1 MSNME
6 QEKIEWR
13 KFYEI
18 KDELWSLISRETT
31 ELDDSS
37 SKLSRWICLTTDEEL
52 LKKIE
57 NLIKKLNKQYK
68 IAAKEKGDY
77 KYTPVILRNVENIII
92 NSYDSYSSYRIE
104 KGTRISAIGVIRV
117 SKISMLENF
126 WRKDYN
132 KNIKKY
138 KLIENKIERKIIY
151 TSDSLKIMSFTKELK
166 ENNIKAS
173 SKIIDLKIV
182 PGIEEFNKKLNLNK
196 NSKLIFMKRVRYA
209 NDSPMTIEEN
219 YFPYDRFKGLL
230 EEKIEGSLYELLEKK
245 YNTIPTRS
253 SRQEIE
259 IVKSDEEQSK
269 LLNVPTFEP
278 LFYFSGITYD
288 ENDIPIHIAKRY
300 IIGSKYKFIV

>member
-1 MSNME
+1 ME

-57 NLIKKLNKQYK
+57 DLIKKLNKQYK

-77 KYTPVILRNVENIII
+77 KYTPVILRGVENIII

-126 WRKDYN
+126 WGKDYN

-138 KLIENKIERKIIY
+138 KLIENR
-151 TSDSLKIMSFTKELK
+151 
-166 ENNIKAS
+166 ENNNIYMS
-173 SKIIDLKIV
+173 YED
-182 PGIEEFNKKLNLNK
+182 
-196 NSKLIFMKRVRYA
+196 
-209 NDSPMTIEEN
+209 
-219 YFPYDRFKGLL
+219 LL
-230 EEKIEGSLYELLEKK
+230 ELANARVIQIRNYTGQRY
-245 YNTIPTRS
+245 T
-253 SRQEIE
+253 
-259 IVKSDEEQSK
+259 
-269 LLNVPTFEP
+269 LNVRNIGENISKRHK
-278 LFYFSGITYD
+278 YGIVIVD
-288 ENDIPIHIAKRY
+288 NERVIVNHANKEAKRKHSLD
-300 IIGSKYKFIV
+300 IIGERVKFPFPEYLNCDLFIKEKN